1 MTFQKGK
8 KSVFSFCRKNDN
20 DHCGSFFQNAADSFM
35 PPGSAQHRHCTY
47 RKHFMEASTREDA
60 AWKIF
65 NRDTEAGRLLSRLYG
80 VKPSVTQH
88 EPSKRRRRRTHN
100 PEDEGAAVAP
110 TTRSWKT
117 TFTVHSRDKVAEE
130 EKDRVKKENAAK
142 RMSLVVPKVGRSSDG
157 DKKKKVDKI
166 PRRKK
171 EIVCKN
177 AIEDALEKKRMYKP
191 PHSKDVSSDKEKAR
205 LQKLMTGESQSP
217 SPPKLRIASS
227 SSKHGSEKSVHPPVE
242 EEETTLFDQLLSE
255 IYERKQHQQAMEEM
269 GAGADTRSSTAIEI
283 KQRVDQLRKLDPQ
296 RASEVVRIFTKS

>member
-1 MTFQKGK
+1 MTTIVVRQVWSG
-8 KSVFSFCRKNDN
+8 VTDARKLLDE
-20 DHCGSFFQNAADSFM
+20 
-35 PPGSAQHRHCTY
+35 
-47 RKHFMEASTREDA
+47 MEASTREDA

-80 VKPSVTQH
+80 LKPSVTQP
-88 EPSKRRRRRTHN
+88 EPSNRRRRRTHN
-100 PEDEGAAVAP
+100 PEEDEGAAVAP
-110 TTRSWKT
+110 TTTRSWKT

-142 RMSLVVPKVGRSSDG
+142 RMSLVVPKVGQSSSDG

-171 EIVCKN
+171 EVMCKN
-177 AIEDALEKKRMYKP
+177 AIEDALEKNRMYKP

-227 SSKHGSEKSVHPPVE
+227 SSKHGSGKSVHPPVE
-242 EEETTLFDQLLSE
+242 EEDTTLFDQLLSE

-269 GAGADTRSSTAIEI
+269 GAGADTRNTTAIEI

-296 RASEVVRIFTKS
+296 RASAVVSPKQAEAP

>member
-1 MTFQKGK
+1 MTTIVVRQVWSG
-8 KSVFSFCRKNDN
+8 VTDARKLLDE
-20 DHCGSFFQNAADSFM
+20 
-35 PPGSAQHRHCTY
+35 
-47 RKHFMEASTREDA
+47 MEASTREDA

-80 VKPSVTQH
+80 LKPSVTQP
-88 EPSKRRRRRTHN
+88 EPSNRRRRRTHN
-100 PEDEGAAVAP
+100 PEEDEGAAVAP

-142 RMSLVVPKVGRSSDG
+142 RMSLVVPKVGRSSSDG
-157 DKKKKVDKI
+157 DKKKEVDKI

-171 EIVCKN
+171 EVVCKN

-227 SSKHGSEKSVHPPVE
+227 SSKHGSGKSVHPPVE

-255 IYERKQHQQAMEEM
+255 IYERRQHQQAMEEM
-269 GAGADTRSSTAIEI
+269 GAGADTRNTTAIEI

-296 RASEVVRIFTKS
+296 RASAVVEYLQSPKQAEAP

>member
-1 MTFQKGK
+1 
-8 KSVFSFCRKNDN
+8 
-20 DHCGSFFQNAADSFM
+20 
-35 PPGSAQHRHCTY
+35 
-47 RKHFMEASTREDA
+47 MEASTREDA

-80 VKPSVTQH
+80 VKPSVTQP

-100 PEDEGAAVAP
+100 PEEDEGAAVAP

-117 TFTVHSRDKVAEE
+117 TFTVHSRDKVAED

-157 DKKKKVDKI
+157 DNKKKVDKI

-171 EIVCKN
+171 EMVCKN
-177 AIEDALEKKRMYKP
+177 AIEDALEKQRMYKP

-227 SSKHGSEKSVHPPVE
+227 SSKHGSGKSVHPLVE

-255 IYERKQHQQAMEEM
+255 IYERRQHQQAMEEM
-269 GAGADTRSSTAIEI
+269 GAGADTRNSTAIEI

-296 RASEVVRIFTKS
+296 RASAEVRIFIKS